1 MSRLPNRNA
10 PLPQA
15 AQPRVTDSNV
25 QRAFDLLFVPLR
37 EVVRFLQ
44 PWVQA
49 EKWRA
54 LTFNTGWRNYSPIG
68 AGVWASGLFRK
79 DPTGRVFM
87 QGLIERY
94 SGASTLIATLPETHK
109 PARQHLFCVYTN
121 TGVGRIDV
129 MPDGSVYLLA
139 GGTLFISLDGIS
151 FDTVS
156 E

>member
-44 PWVQA
+44 PFVQA
-49 EKWRA
+49 EKWKPLPLDASVSNYATDYARA
-54 LTFNTGWRNYSPIG
+54 SY
-68 AGVWASGLFRK
+68 RK
-79 DPTGRVFM
+79 NPLGRVEVR
-87 QGLIERY
+87 GEITI
-94 SGASTLIATLPETHK
+94 SGAHGGSHTIATLPEGYRPRLNQVFVIADTSGSS
-109 PARQHLFCVYTN
+109 
-121 TGVGRIDV
+121 TGLVRVTPLGV
-129 MPDGSVYLLA
+129 VEHLA
-139 GGTLFISLDGIS
+139 GGHTHVSMEFS
-151 FDTVS
+151 FDTVN